1 MASTNP
7 AAPPKIPKSSPGPP
21 EPASEVVDQRL
32 DNLFDMIRQERLKLL
47 TGPQITIYVGST
59 EIRGIYKRVALAAS
73 AVLSDFFTKNP
84 ESSEFRFPEGSV
96 SPNAIRLLLVTWMKE
111 ACKEFE
117 LQEVTMRSS
126 FAENIALLRASR
138 LLGMERYVREILVA
152 HVEYL
157 QTELPSYEK
166 IALVEQNAR
175 TDKDPL
181 WTHMVS
187 TLKVS
192 A

>member
-1 MASTNP
+1 
-7 AAPPKIPKSSPGPP
+7 
-21 EPASEVVDQRL
+21 
-32 DNLFDMIRQERLKLL
+32 MIRQERQNLL
-47 TGPQITIYVGST
+47 TGPKITIYVGSS
-59 EIRGIYKRVALAAS
+59 EISGIYKRVALAAS

-84 ESSEFRFPEGSV
+84 ESSEYRFPEGSV
-96 SPNAIRLLLVTWMKE
+96 SPDAIRLLLVTWMEE

-117 LQEVTMRSS
+117 LQEVPMRSS
-126 FAENIALLRASR
+126 FVENIALLRASR

-157 QTELPSYEK
+157 QNELPSYEG
-166 IALVEQNAR
+166 IVLVEQNAR

-181 WTHMVS
+181 WTSMVS
-187 TLKVS
+187 TLIVS